1 MGCCLSV
8 PKQAVVGDNG
18 RAEEQD
24 YPAGG
29 NGAHADLQRNVSAVD
44 PEQLAC
50 RSPKFKR
57 GSVKAVYKFNGVIAE
72 GGFAQVIEVVHKGTQ
87 EMFACKVMTFP
98 STSHPN
104 PDAMSREDI
113 FREISIAAGLEHKN
127 IVPLIEFYVDKKKIY
142 MIFELM
148 SGGRLLEVVLQRP
161 PEASTRKIFR
171 QLIEGIEYLHSK
183 DVTHRDLKLENILL
197 EKKNDLESI
206 KIADFGLAKQTA
218 RPLQTMCGTLYYV
231 APEVISEDRN
241 KTYGKAVDMWSAGV
255 LLYVLLSGLQP
266 FAGKS
271 DNQIF
276 DKILNADYGFDK
288 PQWRDT
294 SDLAKNLVESL
305 LIISSTKRLTAAQVL
320 EHPWMTQG

>member
-1 MGCCLSV
+1 MGCCFSA
-8 PKQAVVGDNG
+8 PN
-18 RAEEQD
+18 
-24 YPAGG
+24 PAGHE
-29 NGAHADLQRNVSAVD
+29 NGHAEPQGYPLNSNGGQPELLRNASAMD
-44 PEQLAC
+44 PEQLAYS
-50 RSPKFKR
+50 SPKFMR

-72 GGFAQVIEVVHKGTQ
+72 GGFAQVIEVVRKGTQ
-87 EMFACKVMTFP
+87 ETFACKVMTFP

-113 FREISIAAGLEHKN
+113 FREISISAGLDHKN

-171 QLIEGIEYLHSK
+171 QLIEGIGYLHSK
-183 DVTHRDLKLENILL
+183 NVTHRDLKLENILL
-197 EKKNDLESI
+197 ERKDDLESI

-231 APEVISEDRN
+231 APEVIAEDRN

-271 DNQIF
+271 DSQIF
-276 DKILNADYGFDK
+276 DKILGADYGFDK

-294 SDLAKNLVESL
+294 SDLAKDLVGSL
-305 LIISSTKRLTAAQVL
+305 LEISSTKRLTAAQVL
-320 EHPWMTQG
+320 EHPWMKQG